1 MPDEPEWD
9 VVDEA
14 SLESFPA
21 SDPPGWI
28 RTSAAPSE
36 STTCPEET
44 RIMGV
49 CFPWKKVAIGV
60 GVVGIVGALLT
71 AGIVLYQRRA

>member
-1 MPDEPEWD
+1 MPTNSEWD
-9 VVDEA
+9 LVDEA

-36 STTCPEET
+36 STTCPPELSAAT
-44 RIMGV
+44 RYRALKWAGL
-49 CFPWKKVAIGV
+49 
-60 GVVGIVGALLT
+60 GVVALGALLT
-71 AGIVLYQRRA
+71 VGVLLRRRDII

>member
-1 MPDEPEWD
+1 MPTNSEWD
-9 VVDEA
+9 LVDEA

-36 STTCPEET
+36 STTCPPDVSADPRRFRT
-44 RIMGV
+44 LTWVGL
-49 CFPWKKVAIGV
+49 
-60 GVVGIVGALLT
+60 GVVALGALLT
-71 AGIVLYQRRA
+71 VGVLLRRRDII